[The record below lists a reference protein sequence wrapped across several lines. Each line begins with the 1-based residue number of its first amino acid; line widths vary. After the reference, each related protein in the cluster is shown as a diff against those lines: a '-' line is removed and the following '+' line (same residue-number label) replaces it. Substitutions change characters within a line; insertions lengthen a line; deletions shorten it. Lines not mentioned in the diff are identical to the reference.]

1 MVKLIHYKC
10 FSALKRSDNTLNFK
24 GELFMKKSLKRI
36 LAVCLAVVIVGT
48 VFAACSSSGGNEGKD
63 TYKIG
68 IAQWED
74 HPALN
79 QATEGFK
86 KALQDKLGEDKVEFE
101 YNTAQGEV
109 SNCSTIVNRYA
120 SNKVDLI
127 MANATPVVQA
137 AVSATKEIPIVGTS
151 VTEYGVALGIDNFTG
166 VTGTNVTGTSDLAPL
181 DQQAAMIKEI
191 YPDAKTVGIVY
202 CSGEPNS
209 KYQATEVTKYL
220 ADLGIT
226 AKEYPFADSNDLQS
240 IANKAVSENDALYVP
255 TDNTAAKNTGIID
268 AIARPA
274 KKPVFVGE
282 EGILGG
288 CGVVTLTI
296 SYYDIG
302 YTAGEMAAEILAD
315 GKNPAEMTIGYA
327 PKFTKKY
334 NAEICKD
341 LGITVPDD
349 YVAYEAQ

>member
-1 MVKLIHYKC
+1 
-10 FSALKRSDNTLNFK
+10 
-24 GELFMKKSLKRI
+24 MKKSIKKI
-36 LAVCLAVVIVGT
+36 IAICLAVIT
-48 VFAACSSSGGNEGKD
+48 VAVCFAACTSNETGNTNKK
-63 TYKIG
+63 YKIG
-68 IAQWED
+68 IAQWEA
-74 HPALN
+74 HEALDA
-79 QATEGFK
+79 ATEGFK
-86 KALQDKLGEDKVEFE
+86 KAVEDKLGADNVEFE

-109 SNCSTIVNRYA
+109 PNCSTIVNRYA
-120 SNKVDLI
+120 TNNVDLI

-151 VTEYGVALGIDNFTG
+151 VTEYGVALGIENFSGLTG
-166 VTGTNVTGTSDLAPL
+166 VNVTGTSDLAPL

-191 YPDAKTVGIVY
+191 APETKTVGIIY

-226 AKEYPFADSNDLQS
+226 ATEYPFADSNDLQS
-240 IANKAVSENDALYVP
+240 IAVKAVSENDAVYVP

-268 AIARPA
+268 AVARPA
-274 KKPVFVGE
+274 KKPVFAGE
-282 EGILGG
+282 EGIAKG
-288 CGVVTLTI
+288 CGIVTLTI

-302 YTAGEMAAEILAD
+302 YTAGEMAADILEN
-315 GKNPAEMTIGYA
+315 GKNPAEMEIGYA

-334 NAEICKD
+334 NDDICSE

-349 YVAYEAQ
+349 YVALDAAE

>member
-1 MVKLIHYKC
+1 
-10 FSALKRSDNTLNFK
+10 
-24 GELFMKKSLKRI
+24 MKKSIKKI
-36 LAVCLAVVIVGT
+36 IAICLAVIT
-48 VFAACSSSGGNEGKD
+48 VAVCFAACTSNETGNTNNK
-63 TYKIG
+63 YKIG
-68 IAQWED
+68 IAQWEA
-74 HPALN
+74 HEALDA
-79 QATEGFK
+79 ATEGFK
-86 KALQDKLGEDKVEFE
+86 KAVEDKLGADNVEFE

-109 SNCSTIVNRYA
+109 PNCSTIVNRYA
-120 SNKVDLI
+120 TNNVDLI

-151 VTEYGVALGIDNFTG
+151 VTEYGVALGIENFSGLTG
-166 VTGTNVTGTSDLAPL
+166 VNVTGTSDLAPL

-191 YPDAKTVGIVY
+191 APETKTVGIIY

-226 AKEYPFADSNDLQS
+226 ATEYPFADSNDLQS
-240 IANKAVSENDALYVP
+240 IAVKAVSENDAVYVP

-268 AIARPA
+268 AVARPA
-274 KKPVFVGE
+274 KKPVFAGE
-282 EGILGG
+282 EGIAKG
-288 CGVVTLTI
+288 CGIVTLTI

-302 YTAGEMAAEILAD
+302 YTAGEMAADILEN
-315 GKNPAEMTIGYA
+315 GKNPAEMEIGYA

-334 NAEICKD
+334 NADICSE

-349 YVAYEAQ
+349 YVALDAAE

>member
-1 MVKLIHYKC
+1 
-10 FSALKRSDNTLNFK
+10 
-24 GELFMKKSLKRI
+24 MKKSIKSI
-36 LAVCLAVVIVGT
+36 IAVCIAVVLVGT
-48 VFAACSSSGGNEGKD
+48 VFAACSSSNSETNG

-79 QATEGFK
+79 DATEGFK
-86 KALQDKLGEDKVEFE
+86 KALQDKLGADKVEFE

-109 SNCSTIVNRYA
+109 TNCSTIVNRYA
-120 SNKVDLI
+120 TNKVDLI

-151 VTEYGVALGIDNFTG
+151 VTEYGVALGIDNFSG
-166 VTGTNVTGTSDLAPL
+166 KTGTNVTGTSDLAPL

-191 YPDAKTVGIVY
+191 APETKTVGIIY

-209 KYQATEVTKYL
+209 KYQATEVAKYL
-220 ADLGIT
+220 AESGIT
-226 AKEYPFADSNDLQS
+226 ATEYPFADSNELQAIVS
-240 IANKAVSENDALYVP
+240 KAVSENDAIYVP

-268 AIARPA
+268 AVARPA
-274 KKPVFVGE
+274 KKPVFAGE
-282 EGILGG
+282 EGIAKG
-288 CGVVTLTI
+288 CGIVTLTI

-302 YTAGEMAAEILAD
+302 YAAGEMAADILQN
-315 GKNPAEMTIGYA
+315 GTNPAEMEIGYA

-334 NAEICKD
+334 NAEICKE
-341 LGITVPDD
+341 LGINVPTD
-349 YVAYEAQ
+349 YVAIDTAE

>member
-1 MVKLIHYKC
+1 
-10 FSALKRSDNTLNFK
+10 
-24 GELFMKKSLKRI
+24 MKKSIKSI
-36 LAVCLAVVIVGT
+36 IAVCIAVVLVGT
-48 VFAACSSSGGNEGKD
+48 VFAACSSSNSETNG
-63 TYKIG
+63 TYKVG

-79 QATEGFK
+79 DATEGFK

-109 SNCSTIVNRYA
+109 TNCSTIVNRYA
-120 SNKVDLI
+120 TNKVDLI

-151 VTEYGVALGIDNFTG
+151 VTEYGVALGIDNFSG
-166 VTGTNVTGTSDLAPL
+166 KTGTNVTGTSDLAPL

-191 YPDAKTVGIVY
+191 APETKTVGIIY

-209 KYQATEVTKYL
+209 KYQATEVAKYL
-220 ADLGIT
+220 AELGIT
-226 AKEYPFADSNDLQS
+226 ATEYPFADSNELQAIVS
-240 IANKAVSENDALYVP
+240 KAVSENDAIYVP

-268 AIARPA
+268 AVARPA
-274 KKPVFVGE
+274 KKPVFAGE
-282 EGILGG
+282 EGIAKG
-288 CGVVTLTI
+288 CGIVTLTI

-302 YTAGEMAAEILAD
+302 YTAGEMAADILQN
-315 GKNPAEMTIGYA
+315 GTNPAEMEIGYA

-334 NAEICKD
+334 NAEICKE
-341 LGITVPDD
+341 LGINVPTD
-349 YVAYEAQ
+349 YVAIDTAA

>member
-1 MVKLIHYKC
+1 
-10 FSALKRSDNTLNFK
+10 
-24 GELFMKKSLKRI
+24 MKKSIKKI
-36 LAVCLAVVIVGT
+36 IAICLAVIT
-48 VFAACSSSGGNEGKD
+48 VAVCFAACTSNETGNTNKK
-63 TYKIG
+63 YKIG
-68 IAQWED
+68 IAQWEA
-74 HPALN
+74 HEALDA
-79 QATEGFK
+79 ATEGFK
-86 KALQDKLGEDKVEFE
+86 KAVEDKLGADNVEFE

-109 SNCSTIVNRYA
+109 PNCSTIVNRYA
-120 SNKVDLI
+120 TNNVDLI

-151 VTEYGVALGIDNFTG
+151 VTEYGVALGIENFSGLTG
-166 VTGTNVTGTSDLAPL
+166 VNVTGTSDLAPL

-191 YPDAKTVGIVY
+191 APETKTVGIIY

-226 AKEYPFADSNDLQS
+226 ATEYPFADSNDLQS
-240 IANKAVSENDALYVP
+240 IAVKAVSENDAVYVP

-268 AIARPA
+268 AVARPA
-274 KKPVFVGE
+274 KKPVFAGE
-282 EGILGG
+282 EGIAKG
-288 CGVVTLTI
+288 CGIVTLTI

-302 YTAGEMAAEILAD
+302 YTAGEMAADILEN
-315 GKNPAEMTIGYA
+315 GKNPAEMEIGYA

-334 NAEICKD
+334 NADICSE

-349 YVAYEAQ
+349 YVALDAAE

>member
-1 MVKLIHYKC
+1 
-10 FSALKRSDNTLNFK
+10 
-24 GELFMKKSLKRI
+24 MKKSIKRI
-36 LAVCLAVVIVGT
+36 IAVCIAVVLVGT
-48 VFAACSSSGGNEGKD
+48 VFAACSSNGEGKSEANGA
-63 TYKIG
+63 YKIG

-79 QATEGFK
+79 DATEGFK

-109 SNCSTIVNRYA
+109 TNCSTIVNRYA
-120 SNKVDLI
+120 TNKVDLI

-166 VTGTNVTGTSDLAPL
+166 KTGTNVTGTSDLAPL

-191 YPDAKTVGIVY
+191 APETKTVGIIY

-220 ADLGIT
+220 SELGIT
-226 AKEYPFADSNDLQS
+226 ATEYPFADSNELQAIVS
-240 IANKAVSENDALYVP
+240 KAVSENDAIYVP

-268 AIARPA
+268 AVARPA
-274 KKPVFVGE
+274 KKPVFAGE
-282 EGILGG
+282 EGIAKG
-288 CGVVTLTI
+288 CGIVTLTI

-302 YTAGEMAAEILAD
+302 YTAGEMAAEILSN
-315 GKNPAEMTIGYA
+315 GTNPAEMEIGYA

-334 NAEICKD
+334 NTEICKE
-341 LGITVPDD
+341 LGINVPND
-349 YVAYEAQ
+349 YVAIDTAE

>member
-1 MVKLIHYKC
+1 
-10 FSALKRSDNTLNFK
+10 
-24 GELFMKKSLKRI
+24 MKKSIKKI
-36 LAVCLAVVIVGT
+36 IAICLAVIT
-48 VFAACSSSGGNEGKD
+48 VAVCFAACTSNETGNTNKK
-63 TYKIG
+63 YKIG
-68 IAQWED
+68 IAQWEA
-74 HPALN
+74 HEALDA
-79 QATEGFK
+79 ATEGFK
-86 KALQDKLGEDKVEFE
+86 KAVEDKLGADNVEFE

-109 SNCSTIVNRYA
+109 PNCSTIVNRYA
-120 SNKVDLI
+120 TNNVDLI

-151 VTEYGVALGIDNFTG
+151 VTEYGVALSIENFSGLTG
-166 VTGTNVTGTSDLAPL
+166 VNVTGTSDLAPL

-191 YPDAKTVGIVY
+191 APETKTVGIIY

-226 AKEYPFADSNDLQS
+226 ATEYPFADSNDLQS
-240 IANKAVSENDALYVP
+240 IAVKAVSENDAVYVP

-268 AIARPA
+268 AVARPA
-274 KKPVFVGE
+274 KKPVFAGE
-282 EGILGG
+282 EGIAKG
-288 CGVVTLTI
+288 CGIVTLTI

-302 YTAGEMAAEILAD
+302 YTAGEMAADILEN
-315 GKNPAEMTIGYA
+315 GKNPAEMEIGYA

-334 NAEICKD
+334 NADICSE

-349 YVAYEAQ
+349 YVALDAAE

>member
-1 MVKLIHYKC
+1 
-10 FSALKRSDNTLNFK
+10 
-24 GELFMKKSLKRI
+24 MKKSIKKI
-36 LAVCLAVVIVGT
+36 IAICLAVIT
-48 VFAACSSSGGNEGKD
+48 VAVCFAACTSSGTGNTNKK
-63 TYKIG
+63 YKIG
-68 IAQWED
+68 IAQWEA
-74 HPALN
+74 HEALDA
-79 QATEGFK
+79 ATEGFK
-86 KALQDKLGEDKVEFE
+86 KAVEDKLGADNVEFE

-109 SNCSTIVNRYA
+109 PNCSTIVNRYA
-120 SNKVDLI
+120 TNNVDLI

-151 VTEYGVALGIDNFTG
+151 VTEYGVALGIENFSGLTG
-166 VTGTNVTGTSDLAPL
+166 VNVTGTSDLAPL

-191 YPDAKTVGIVY
+191 APETKTVGIIY

-226 AKEYPFADSNDLQS
+226 ATEYPFADSNDLQS
-240 IANKAVSENDALYVP
+240 IAVKAVSENDAVYVP

-268 AIARPA
+268 AVARPA
-274 KKPVFVGE
+274 KKPVFAGE
-282 EGILGG
+282 EGIAKG
-288 CGVVTLTI
+288 CGIVTLTI

-302 YTAGEMAAEILAD
+302 YTAGEMAADILEN
-315 GKNPAEMTIGYA
+315 GKNPAEMEIGYA

-334 NAEICKD
+334 NADICSE

-349 YVAYEAQ
+349 YVALDAAE

>member
-1 MVKLIHYKC
+1 
-10 FSALKRSDNTLNFK
+10 
-24 GELFMKKSLKRI
+24 MKKSIKTI
-36 LAVCLAVVIVGT
+36 IAICLAVIT
-48 VFAACSSSGGNEGKD
+48 VAVCFAACTSNETGNTNKK
-63 TYKIG
+63 YKIG
-68 IAQWED
+68 IAQWEA
-74 HPALN
+74 HEALDA
-79 QATEGFK
+79 ATEGFK
-86 KALQDKLGEDKVEFE
+86 KAVEDKLGADNVEFE

-109 SNCSTIVNRYA
+109 PNCSTIVNRYA
-120 SNKVDLI
+120 TNNVDLI

-151 VTEYGVALGIDNFTG
+151 VTEYGVALGIENFSGLTG
-166 VTGTNVTGTSDLAPL
+166 VNVTGTSDLAPL

-191 YPDAKTVGIVY
+191 APETKTVGIIY

-226 AKEYPFADSNDLQS
+226 ATEYPFADSNDLQS
-240 IANKAVSENDALYVP
+240 IAVKAVSENDAVYVP

-268 AIARPA
+268 AVARPA
-274 KKPVFVGE
+274 KKPVFAGE
-282 EGILGG
+282 EGIAKG
-288 CGVVTLTI
+288 CGIVTLTI

-302 YTAGEMAAEILAD
+302 YTAGEMAADILEN
-315 GKNPAEMTIGYA
+315 GKNPAEMEIGYA

-334 NAEICKD
+334 NADICSE

-349 YVAYEAQ
+349 YVALDAAE

>member
-1 MVKLIHYKC
+1 ML
-10 FSALKRSDNTLNFK
+10 FRS
-24 GELFMKKSLKRI
+24 
-36 LAVCLAVVIVGT
+36 AVC
-48 VFAACSSSGGNEGKD
+48 FAACTSNETGNTNKK
-63 TYKIG
+63 YKIG
-68 IAQWED
+68 IAQWEA
-74 HPALN
+74 HEALDA
-79 QATEGFK
+79 ATEGFK
-86 KALQDKLGEDKVEFE
+86 KAVEDKLGADNVEFE

-109 SNCSTIVNRYA
+109 PNCSTIVNRYA
-120 SNKVDLI
+120 TNNVDLI

-151 VTEYGVALGIDNFTG
+151 VTEYGVALGIENFSGLTG
-166 VTGTNVTGTSDLAPL
+166 VNVTGTSDLAPL

-191 YPDAKTVGIVY
+191 APETKTVGIIY

-226 AKEYPFADSNDLQS
+226 ATEYPFADSNDLQS
-240 IANKAVSENDALYVP
+240 IAVKAVSENDAVYVP

-268 AIARPA
+268 AVARPA
-274 KKPVFVGE
+274 KKPVFAGE
-282 EGILGG
+282 EGIAKG
-288 CGVVTLTI
+288 CGIVTLTI

-302 YTAGEMAAEILAD
+302 YTAGEMAADILEN
-315 GKNPAEMTIGYA
+315 GKNPAEMEIGYA

-334 NAEICKD
+334 NADICSE

-349 YVAYEAQ
+349 YVALDAAE